1 MSQNQATSSS
11 ALLHQFDQLN
21 LSTGFGTSPTFA
33 GLSPYTESVFPLD
46 SMAPKRKRKTS
57 STHDDGE
64 RGKRVKEGL
73 KQYLHPNSLHGS
85 VHHQHSSSHHHLHH
99 QAFSEKRCLAW
110 FQEYTTQGENQIG
123 PEGMEKFC
131 EDIGVE
137 PENVV
142 MLGLAWNLGAKNMGF
157 FSSQEWINGMSHL
170 QVDGVPKLKA
180 KLDLLR
186 TQLSDQVSFKKIY
199 RYAFDFARDK
209 DQRSMDIDRA
219 MAMLALLLGGRW
231 SHHSAFHHFLEQSHY
246 KVLNKDQWCNI
257 LEFSRAIHPDLSNYD
272 EDGAW
277 PVLLDEFVA
286 WLKSGGV

>member
-1 MSQNQATSSS
+1 MSQNRATSSS

-21 LSTGFGTSPTFA
+21 LSTGFTTTPTIA
-33 GLSPYTESVFPLD
+33 SLPPCTESVFP

-57 STHDDGE
+57 STHDESE
-64 RGKRVKEGL
+64 RGKRVKESL
-73 KQYLHPNSLHGS
+73 KQYLHPNSLLGS
-85 VHHQHSSSHHHLHH
+85 VHHQHSSSQHHHPNHH
-99 QAFSEKRCLAW
+99 QGFSEKRCIGW
-110 FQEYTTQGENQIG
+110 FHEYTTQGESQIG

-131 EDIGVE
+131 KDIGVA
-137 PENVV
+137 PENVI

-157 FSSQEWINGMSHL
+157 FSSQEWICGMSHL
-170 QVDGVPKLKA
+170 QADNVPKLKA
-180 KLDLLR
+180 KLEEVR
-186 TQLSDQVSFKKIY
+186 RQMSDQVTFKKIY

-219 MAMLALLLGGRW
+219 KDMLALLLGGRW
-231 SHHSAFHHFLEQSHY
+231 SHHRSFHHFLEQSNY

-286 WLKSGGV
+286 WLKYGGV